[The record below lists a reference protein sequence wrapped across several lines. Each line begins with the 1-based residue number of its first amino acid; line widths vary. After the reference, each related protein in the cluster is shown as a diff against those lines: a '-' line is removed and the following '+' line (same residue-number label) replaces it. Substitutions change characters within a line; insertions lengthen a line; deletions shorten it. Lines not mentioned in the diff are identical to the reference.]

1 MRVEIQPKSNDA
13 KFEASIKADPKMTY
27 SKDDLEC
34 EFCEALV
41 KHVREI
47 LVSNTTEEEFKQVL
61 QSLCKQTGS
70 FAEQVFYRF
79 SKKEVARFSRSS
91 PFPSIF
97 SVC

>member
-1 MRVEIQPKSNDA
+1 MRVDIQPKSNDV

-27 SKDDLEC
+27 SKDDIEC

-47 LVSNTTEEEFKQVL
+47 LVSNTTEEEFQQVL

-70 FAEQVFYRF
+70 FADQVLIYYN
-79 SKKEVARFSRSS
+79 
-91 PFPSIF
+91 
-97 SVC
+97 SVY